1 MTVGE
6 IAKKL
11 PVTRPAVSQHLEVLK
26 KAGLVDDWMSGTRH
40 FYQVDER
47 GLEGLR
53 AWLSQSG
60 RATGSA
66 GSARASRKKT
76 ATRVA

>member
-26 KAGLVDDWMSGTRH
+26 KAGLVDDWISGTRH
-40 FYQVDER
+40 FYQLDER
-47 GLEGLR
+47 GLGELR
-53 AWLSQSG
+53 AWLSP
-60 RATGSA
+60 GST